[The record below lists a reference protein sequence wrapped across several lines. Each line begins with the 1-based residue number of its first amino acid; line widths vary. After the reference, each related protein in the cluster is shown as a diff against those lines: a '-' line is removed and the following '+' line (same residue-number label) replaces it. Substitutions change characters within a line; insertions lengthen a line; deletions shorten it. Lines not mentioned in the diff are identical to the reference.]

1 MGLREEEIPILAR
14 TFAVVDAF
22 DALTSNRPYRQ
33 KISEREA
40 VDYLCEEAGV
50 LFDPQIVAAFSN
62 LMINSQSDA
71 SMTE

>member
-1 MGLREEEIPILAR
+1 M
-14 TFAVVDAF
+14 FAIVDAF

-50 LFDPQIVAAFSN
+50 LFDPQIVEVFKK
-62 LMINSQSDA
+62 LV
-71 SMTE
+71 TENQPDLSPME